1 MKTQERSSPK
11 TCRISTLF
19 AADSLVK
26 AFQSLESEGALKMP
40 EELCSLRSLGLPEL
54 KDLSI
59 CSLKTFPDCYLT
71 TAAGR
76 LRPSSVRF
84 RNWGTMSHGRF
95 LTAQISVFPNPEKEC
110 FFSFA
115 LGFRKETMNSF
126 MSWVGGKKA
135 LRDAIV
141 TRLCHSCDR
150 YVEVFGGGGWVLFH
164 KTPGKFEVYNDFNP
178 NLANLY
184 RCVRDHPEELCEE
197 LRYSLNSRTDF
208 EHIREVLKSKTAI
221 PDIKRA
227 AYFYQ
232 IIRESYAS
240 GLDSFG
246 AQPHNMWRNFPL
258 ITEAS
263 RRLQN
268 VVIEN
273 KDFEKLIAQ
282 YDRPNTIFYL
292 DPPYYET
299 EDYYEDVG
307 FGRADH
313 ERLCNALMKIKGKF
327 LLSYNDCPEIREL
340 YSREGIMIEST
351 TRLSN
356 IAQRYDAGKQYPEL
370 LISNYDTYEEGVL
383 ARQLTLFDDLEE
395 SEKILKEHRIIWKS
409 NVK

>member
-1 MKTQERSSPK
+1 MRSFCRRKGKT
-11 TCRISTLF
+11 
-19 AADSLVK
+19 V
-26 AFQSLESEGALKMP
+26 
-40 EELCSLRSLGLPEL
+40 
-54 KDLSI
+54 
-59 CSLKTFPDCYLT
+59 
-71 TAAGR
+71 
-76 LRPSSVRF
+76 
-84 RNWGTMSHGRF
+84 
-95 LTAQISVFPNPEKEC
+95 
-110 FFSFA
+110 FSFV

-232 IIRESYAS
+232 IIRQSYAS

-307 FGRADH
+307 FGRA
-313 ERLCNALMKIKGKF
+313 
-327 LLSYNDCPEIREL
+327 LSR
-340 YSREGIMIEST
+340 
-351 TRLSN
+351 
-356 IAQRYDAGKQYPEL
+356 
-370 LISNYDTYEEGVL
+370 
-383 ARQLTLFDDLEE
+383 
-395 SEKILKEHRIIWKS
+395 
-409 NVK
+409 

>member
-1 MKTQERSSPK
+1 
-11 TCRISTLF
+11 
-19 AADSLVK
+19 
-26 AFQSLESEGALKMP
+26 
-40 EELCSLRSLGLPEL
+40 
-54 KDLSI
+54 
-59 CSLKTFPDCYLT
+59 
-71 TAAGR
+71 
-76 LRPSSVRF
+76 
-84 RNWGTMSHGRF
+84 
-95 LTAQISVFPNPEKEC
+95 
-110 FFSFA
+110 
-115 LGFRKETMNSF
+115 MNSF

-141 TRLCHSCDR
+141 TRLPNSCDR

-184 RCVRDHPEELCEE
+184 RCVRDYPDELCEE

-263 RRLQN
+263 RRLQS

-273 KDFEKLIAQ
+273 KDFEKLISQ

-327 LLSYNDCPEIREL
+327 LLLAFYEKVADMHIVLEYRGDPE
-340 YSREGIMIEST
+340 T
-351 TRLSN
+351 
-356 IAQRYDAGKQYPEL
+356 AQKYLDVQNKVFGGK
-370 LISNYDTYEEGVL
+370 
-383 ARQLTLFDDLEE
+383 
-395 SEKILKEHRIIWKS
+395 
-409 NVK
+409 